1 MNKPSDSQ
9 RTESPVEAAAPPH
22 RLHEVLKLVKL
33 ELVAKGDGTRERGRG
48 CNPYDAKLG
57 RPDRG
62 DLWGR
67 RRRPV

>member
-1 MNKPSDSQ
+1 MDKSLDGQP
-9 RTESPVEAAAPPH
+9 TESPVEAAAPPH

-33 ELVAKGDGTRERGRG
+33 ELVSKRDGSRERGRG